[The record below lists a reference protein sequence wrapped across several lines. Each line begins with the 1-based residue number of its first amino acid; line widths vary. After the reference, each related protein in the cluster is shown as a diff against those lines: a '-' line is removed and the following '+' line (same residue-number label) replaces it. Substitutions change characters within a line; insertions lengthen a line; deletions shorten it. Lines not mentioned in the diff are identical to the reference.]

1 MTQSFILGGYT
12 KRVNKGIH
20 SIEFNA
26 DNGTFGAS
34 QLIAELDGPTYV
46 GLSQA
51 KDLLFAIDKED
62 DQGGIAAFEK
72 DENGQWQSLTS
83 AYGEYGSGCH
93 VSYREES
100 QTVYVSNY
108 HAGVVEVFQLE
119 GFTLTLVQTVEH
131 SGSSVHPNQTSSHVH
146 FAGLNAKQDL
156 LFVCDLGTDYVH
168 TYKVDRD
175 GLLSLSSEIKLAAG
189 TGPRHL
195 VLNNK
200 EDYAYIIGELNNTT
214 TVASVDSDG
223 KLTVVETQVNI
234 PQDKVESSAGAAI
247 RLTKDNRFLYVSTRF
262 HNVITVYQISE
273 DGSSL
278 TKVQEIDTEGEIPR
292 DFTLDETEEYL
303 LVAHQDTDHLSV
315 FERST
320 ESGEL
325 TFVNNSALAEE
336 CVCIAL
342 A

>member
-12 KRVNKGIH
+12 KRANRGIH

-26 DNGTFGAS
+26 DNGTFTNR

-62 DQGGIAAFEK
+62 DNGGVVAFKK
-72 DENGQWQSLTS
+72 DEKGQWELLTS

-93 VSYREES
+93 ISYREAS

-108 HAGVVEVFQLE
+108 HSGVIEVFQLE
-119 GFTLTLVQTVEH
+119 GVTLTLVQTVEH
-131 SGSSVHPNQTSSHVH
+131 SGSSVHPNQQSSHVH
-146 FAGLNAKQDL
+146 FAGLNAKQNL

-168 TYKVDRD
+168 TYKVDND

-195 VLNNK
+195 VLNDK

-214 TVASVDSDG
+214 TVAAVDADG

-234 PQDKVESSAGAAI
+234 PQDKVEGSAGAAI
-247 RLTKDNRFLYVSTRF
+247 RLTQDNRYLYVSTRF
-262 HNVITVYQISE
+262 HNVITVYQVAE
-273 DGSSL
+273 DGANL

-292 DFTLDETEEYL
+292 DFTLDKTENYV

-315 FERST
+315 FKRST
-320 ESGEL
+320 ETGEL
-325 TFVNNSALAEE
+325 SFENNSTLAEE